1 MAALDQA
8 VGNAL
13 NDVLLPNAASGTL
26 TLGALT
32 LTQPFNCRF
41 MATAGTAAANGTA
54 ITGTSSV
61 GINGQVTSASA
72 SVSNVPT
79 KSNTGAISITT
90 TSAAGSPWNGIE
102 IWDSTGTPKRVLF
115 GPTSNLAKTFASGDI
130 LSIPIANLTLT
141 TT

>member
-1 MAALDQA
+1 MAALDPV

-13 NDVLLPNAASGTL
+13 NDVLLPNGASGTL

-32 LTQPFNCRF
+32 LTQPFTCKFASTR
-41 MATAGTAAANGTA
+41 GTAAANATL
-54 ITGTSSV
+54 ITGTNSIA
-61 GINGQVTSASA
+61 INGLVTAASA

-79 KSNTGAISITT
+79 KSNTGAWSITT
-90 TSAAGSPWNGIE
+90 SSSGTWNGNE

-115 GPTSNLAKTFASGDI
+115 GPTSDLGKAFAIGDI
-130 LSIPIANLTLT
+130 LSIPTGNATLT